1 MSKRKT
7 FPTVEPPETDKKK
20 KSIIVEPTIDI
31 DQHKRLVRKFKH
43 LTKKFQI
50 AREQRSLRLIE
61 AAKYEE
67 EEQEKKKNEERSKTL
82 EMRRE
87 QITERLKKKEELMK

>member
-1 MSKRKT
+1 MVDNVNHSLYSQILEGRQAMSKRKT

-67 EEQEKKKNEERSKTL
+67 EE
-82 EMRRE
+82 
-87 QITERLKKKEELMK
+87 